1 MRICIPIIA
10 ETAETALE
18 KMKRPLPAGHF
29 LEILFELR
37 VDRMREIKLE
47 RILKE
52 KEKKI
57 VVTNRRREEGGGFQG
72 TEKERIS
79 HILKAVALGADYVDI
94 EASTAAGLLAE
105 AKAAIAAQGGKT
117 SLIVSSH
124 DFVNIPSERSLKQKL
139 EEGAAL
145 RPDIVKIV
153 SRADTQEDNLK
164 TLRLI
169 PYARKNGQEIIS
181 FCVGEKGRVSRVMS
195 LFLGAYLGFASL
207 SKGEE
212 SASGQLSLAEMI
224 TVLSALN
231 GAPAEIPET
240 FREQAG
246 KELFGV

>member
-1 MRICIPIIA
+1 MRVCIPIIA
-10 ETAETALE
+10 ETEEMALL
-18 KMKRPLPAGHF
+18 KISRPLPEDCF

-52 KEKKI
+52 KGKKF
-57 VVTNRRREEGGGFQG
+57 VVTNRRREQGGGVQG

-79 HILKAVALGADYVDI
+79 HLLKAVDLGADYVDI
-94 EASTAAGLLAE
+94 EASTDAALLAKV
-105 AKAAIAAQGGKT
+105 KAAIADQGFKT
-117 SLIVSSH
+117 LLIVSSH
-124 DFVNIPSERSLKQKL
+124 DFVNTPSERSLKQKL

-145 RPDIVKIV
+145 APDILKIV

-164 TLRLI
+164 SLGLI

-181 FCVGEKGRVSRVMS
+181 FCMGDKGRMSRVMS
-195 LFLGAYLGFASL
+195 LFLGAYMGFASL

-224 TVLSALN
+224 TVLSTLS
-231 GAPAEIPET
+231 GAPGEIPGA
-240 FREQAG
+240 FRGQAG